1 MTTIRRTEPQVRTQT
16 EPKVREQSSTTGTGA
31 AKSTQETQKATNTA
45 QTQATKDAFV
55 ATGGDAGK
63 ADPKAQVDAQMQRAG
78 VPEDQRSRVNEHL
91 KGLSGEALQRE
102 VNLLNNALASPNADR
117 AVAAYD
123 KLLGISKE
131 SKAAGE
137 RLTPEIRE
145 SLVMGVA
152 TSRTSDATGVEGILG
167 VRQAEQAARAL
178 VGMPEDAYKQTTAL
192 LEKAG
197 TGKDGLPVAKSDA
210 AAERSLILKAVAA
223 RSDRL
228 QDSWMDSAKRFIG
241 FGDSTEA
248 NKAMKEIQGFADDVR
263 GLNRTELIRTT
274 TALDVEAANTS
285 TVDPNDIRSN
295 SDTVGN
301 NDGLFQ
307 RWNDSCGPTTAQMT
321 RAEADPVYARQLHK
335 EGINNAD
342 PNSNSAKEQKEV
354 LENNGG
360 TAVSRLG
367 LQARGK
373 LGGQLDAAQ
382 KAGELTGEQRTAV
395 NKYVTNQSLS
405 AEEQKKADEGL
416 AVLRKR
422 DGGHPTAAEVDAMR
436 SNAGKNGNG
445 MVLDKALNSITGQST
460 HIDYKTQWVG
470 NSGVT
475 DDTLKS
481 FDERLKNGQD
491 VPIRVSNAGNTG
503 GHFMMVSDVRGEGDN
518 RRYLV
523 SDPWSGKT
531 AWLSAEEMKDPSKG
545 AVDKN
550 FGVGWDRITHY
561 YTE

>member
-1 MTTIRRTEPQVRTQT
+1 MTTIRRNEPQVRTQT
-16 EPKVREQSSTTGTGA
+16 EPKVREQNAATGTGA
-31 AKSTQETQKATNTA
+31 AQSTAKTEKST

-55 ATGGDAGK
+55 AKGGDAGK
-63 ADPKAQVDAQMQRAG
+63 ADPKAQVDAQMQRAK
-78 VPEDQRSRVNEHL
+78 VPEDQRNRINEHL

-102 VNLLNNALASPNADR
+102 LSLLNNALASPNADR

-131 SKAAGE
+131 SKQAGE
-137 RLTPEIRE
+137 RLTPELRE

-152 TSRTSDATGVEGILG
+152 NSRTSDATGVEGILG
-167 VRQAEQAARAL
+167 VRQAEEAARAL
-178 VGMPEDAYKQTTAL
+178 VGMPQAHYDQTKAL

-197 TGKDGLPVAKSDA
+197 TGKDGLPVPRSDA
-210 AAERSLILKAVAA
+210 GAERALILKAVAA
-223 RSDRL
+223 RGDRL
-228 QDSWMDSAKRFIG
+228 KESWTDSAAKWLG
-241 FGDSTEA
+241 LTKESEA
-248 NKAMKEIQGFADDVR
+248 DRTMKEIQGFAEDVR

-285 TVDPNDIRSN
+285 TVDPNNLRAND
-295 SDTVGN
+295 DTAGD

-321 RAEADPVYARQLHK
+321 RAEADPIYARQLHK
-335 EGINNAD
+335 EGINDAD

-354 LENNGG
+354 LEKHGG
-360 TAVSRLG
+360 KAVSRLG
-367 LQARGK
+367 LQASAK

-382 KAGELTGEQRTAV
+382 AAGELTGEQRTAV
-395 NKYVTNQSLS
+395 NKYVNNQPLS
-405 AEEQKKADEGL
+405 AAEQKKAEEGL

-436 SNAGKNGNG
+436 ANAGKSGNG
-445 MVLDKALNSITGQST
+445 MVLDKALKDITTQST

-470 NSGVT
+470 GSGVT
-475 DDTLKS
+475 DDTLKE
-481 FDERLKNGQD
+481 FDERLTNGQD
-491 VPIRVSNAGNTG
+491 VPIRVSNSSNSG
-503 GHFMMVSDVRGEGDN
+503 GHFMMISDVRGEGDD

-531 AWLSAEEMKDPSKG
+531 AWLSAEELKDPSKG
-545 AVDKN
+545 AVDKA
-550 FGVGWDRITHY
+550 FGIGWDRITHY

>member
-1 MTTIRRTEPQVRTQT
+1 MTTIRKSEPKVRTQT
-16 EPKVREQSSTTGTGA
+16 EPKVSEQSSASGTGA
-31 AKSTQETQKATNTA
+31 AKNTTKAEKAPNKVQA
-45 QTQATKDAFV
+45 QAANDAFGGK
-55 ATGGDAGK
+55 TGTDK
-63 ADPKAQVDAQMQRAG
+63 ADPRPQVDAQLQKAG
-78 VPEDQRSRVNEHL
+78 VPADQRNRINAHL

-102 VNLLNNALASPNADR
+102 VKLLNDALASPNADR
-117 AVAAYD
+117 AAAAYD
-123 KLLGISKE
+123 KLLSISKE
-131 SKAAGE
+131 SKTAGE

-152 TSRTSDATGVEGILG
+152 NSRTRDTTGVEGILG
-167 VRQAEQAARAL
+167 VRQAEEAARAL
-178 VGMPEDAYKQTTAL
+178 VKMPADAYKQTTAL

-197 TGKDGLPVAKSDA
+197 TGKDGLPAPKSDA
-210 AAERSLILKAVAA
+210 TAEKALILKAVAA
-223 RSDRL
+223 RGDRL
-228 QDSWMDSAKRFIG
+228 KASATDSKASSMG
-241 FGDSTEA
+241 FPA
-248 NKAMKEIQGFADDVR
+248 NSEGARAMAEIKGFAEDVR

-285 TVDPNDIRSN
+285 KVDPNNLRAN
-295 SDTVGN
+295 NDTVGN

-321 RAEADPVYARQLHK
+321 RAEADPVYARKLHK
-335 EGINNAD
+335 EGINNPD
-342 PNSNSAKEQKEV
+342 PTSDSAKEQKTV
-354 LENNGG
+354 LEKHGG
-360 TAVSRLG
+360 KAVSRLG
-367 LQARGK
+367 LQAKAK

-395 NKYVTNQSLS
+395 NKYVSNQPLS
-405 AEEQKKADEGL
+405 AAEQKKADEGL
-416 AVLRKR
+416 AALRKR

-436 SNAGKNGNG
+436 ANAGKSGNG
-445 MVLDKALNSITGQST
+445 MVLDKALKDITTTST

-470 NSGVT
+470 GSGVT
-475 DDTLKS
+475 NDTLKA

-503 GHFMMVSDVRGEGDN
+503 GHFMMISDVRGTGDD

-531 AWLSAEEMKDPSKG
+531 AWLSAAELKDPSKG

-550 FGVGWDRITHY
+550 FGVGWDRITHF